1 MISEMW
7 LITNYSCN
15 NRCKWCYTSSKD
27 FVNENMPLEY
37 AKETLKEMSK
47 NGVKK
52 CTLIGGEPTVYPHLE
67 ELIRY
72 GKENGLFMKIVSN
85 AVLLSDINYVRRLK
99 EAGLSLIAISI
110 HGITRES
117 YKNNTQTDYFNKVV
131 EAIKNCNEEN
141 LDYVTL
147 STLNRL
153 NKHEVV
159 DIAEF
164 LTSIGVKNIIFN
176 IAVPNSK
183 DKSVENI
190 VLNPREI
197 ARVIEENYLKLKER
211 NIRAGFYESIPL
223 CLFDKELLEK
233 MIEEKYLIS
242 LSKGGCNIY
251 YESGFAFDPKGKVLP
266 CCKKVQ
272 EEIAETM
279 TEDKCFKY
287 KDNYN
292 QLWYEIKE
300 HFGEKA
306 MPFPS
311 EKCYS
316 CDMKENCIGGCPMFW
331 EYFNPE
337 EYVKQ

>member
-1 MISEMW
+1 MINEMW

-72 GKENGLFMKIVSN
+72 GKELGLFMKIVSN

-233 MIEEKYLIS
+233 MIEEKYLIP

-279 TEDKCFKY
+279 TEDKHFKY

-292 QLWYEIKE
+292 ELWDSIKE

-337 EYVKQ
+337 EYVK

>member
-337 EYVKQ
+337 EYVK